1 MSDTA
6 KVLAMLRDRLEVA
19 RAANPTAR
27 SVVVMLAAGDV
38 PFDLPVGEV
47 VRNAP
52 MPPAVV
58 EGAEAARAAM
68 MPGEEPVEDP
78 PSEVE
83 FPTVRLRGIAS
94 STSQDWYGTEMAR
107 PCLDDMAVQ
116 FRTGVDLLPRHHGFL
131 ATVEWDEVL
140 GRTDAATLLSGPVA
154 APSTNDS
161 GFRLEIE
168 ASCPG
173 TGASGQKVR
182 ELVERLD
189 AGQPIGL
196 SIGGWFRSVEY
207 VWAEDA
213 DPEWD
218 APERIII
225 NKVDLEHLAVVR
237 SPANPDAV
245 GLQVL
250 RSAGAV
256 TRSRPASTPE
266 PEATPPG
273 AENRSAIVPTEYDNP
288 EPTSPARPDE
298 RSVMETQ
305 EILAALNGLTTTI
318 SNLSSRIDVIDQR
331 SAAPVP
337 APAPTPAPAVTE
349 ERAAIARL
357 EAEVARMKAANTA
370 QENILADLAAGARAI
385 NVDDRILIDD
395 EHGRKE
401 ALRARISRAREMGM
415 GATVAVLAERNIDLL
430 ATDPLDVPG
439 AGSTTSEAGDRARRS
454 RAALPNLLRAVCNAA
469 DRDGVFNYNSSE
481 LRGWK

>member
-6 KVLAMLRDRLEVA
+6 KVLAMLRDRLEAA
-19 RAANPTAR
+19 RAADPTAR
-27 SVVVMLAAGDV
+27 SVVVTLAAGDV
-38 PFDLPVGEV
+38 PFDLPVGEI

-52 MPPAVV
+52 VCPKVV
-58 EGAEAARAAM
+58 EGDEAARAPM
-68 MPGEEPVEDP
+68 MPGEEPTDDP
-78 PSEVE
+78 PSEAE
-83 FPTVRLRGIAS
+83 FPTVRLRGVAS
-94 STSQDWYGTEMAR
+94 STSQDWYGTEMSR
-107 PCLDDMAVQ
+107 PCLDDMAAQ
-116 FRTGVDLLPRHHGFL
+116 FRSGVDLLPRHHGFL

-154 APSTNDS
+154 EPSTNEP
-161 GFRLEIE
+161 GFRLEIQ

-196 SIGGWFRSVEY
+196 SIGGWFRSVQY
-207 VWAEDA
+207 VWADGA

-250 RSAGAV
+250 RSAGVV
-256 TRSRPASTPE
+256 TRSRPAAVPE

-273 AENRSAIVPTEYDNP
+273 DENRATSPAPEYDNP
-288 EPTSPARPDE
+288 EPTSPATPDE
-298 RSVMETQ
+298 RSVMDTQ
-305 EILAALNGLTTTI
+305 EILAAITGLNATI
-318 SNLSSRIDVIDQR
+318 SNLSSRIDAIDQR
-331 SAAPVP
+331 SATTA
-337 APAPTPAPAVTE
+337 APATPATPAVTE

-357 EAEVARMKAANTA
+357 EAEIARMKAADA
-370 QENILADLAAGARAI
+370 AKDNILADLAAGARAI

-401 ALRARISRAREMGM
+401 ALRARIARAREIGQ
-415 GATVAVLAERNIDLL
+415 GGTVATLAERNIDVL
-430 ATDPLDVPG
+430 ATNPLDVPG
-439 AGSTTSEAGDRARRS
+439 AGSTTSEAGDRARRA

-469 DRDGVFNYNSSE
+469 DRDGVFNYTSSE